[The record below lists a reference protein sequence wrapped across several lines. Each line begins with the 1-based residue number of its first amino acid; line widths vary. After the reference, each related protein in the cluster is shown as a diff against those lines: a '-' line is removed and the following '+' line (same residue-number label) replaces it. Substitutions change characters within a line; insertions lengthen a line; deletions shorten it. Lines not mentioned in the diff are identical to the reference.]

1 MKNFLNIL
9 LISLSFANN
18 LVVNFNYDQSYSSSF
33 ENDIRSNS
41 IYEIVE
47 LNDTLWL
54 RTGAGISFMK
64 LDNQS
69 MKFETIIN
77 SNLPEGGS
85 PAFVINDSS
94 LFVSGSKSIYDGR
107 YRPKGTGLSWSINNG
122 VNWNYINQPLD
133 ENPSSGVYTYET
145 WGNQDS
151 VAFKAITTEIYNISY
166 DLDVYGNYLYAT
178 SFAGG
183 LRRFN
188 YNVENPEWELVP
200 LPMDDQFTLNCNEID
215 LSIFEYD
222 PVNPPE
228 GNDNHKAF
236 SVHIIENIIWV
247 GTGDGINK
255 GIIDVN
261 NNCID
266 WIHYNED
273 DGLSDRWVVGI
284 TDQMINNQK
293 RLWAITWDPSLN
305 SAIPHTLNYTDDEGE
320 SWNTINF
327 FKDIGAIV
335 YDLNFDNENI
345 FASTS
350 LGLYKNYNGNLNLW
364 DKYDIID
371 SNGQIIFSDAIYSS
385 FKNEILI
392 IAGSTDGIFASFD
405 DGLTWQLYRSWNQSN
420 PYYNDDNILSAYPNP
435 FYVDEI
441 NQFNNDGHIRITY
454 LNGNVNDNAKIDI
467 FDFSMNHIIHLNDA
481 TIVNNQGQFIWNG
494 RNKFNN
500 QVTNGVYFCRLN
512 LLGKIHWT
520 KIMVINS

>member
-1 MKNFLNIL
+1 
-9 LISLSFANN
+9 
-18 LVVNFNYDQSYSSSF
+18 
-33 ENDIRSNS
+33 
-41 IYEIVE
+41 
-47 LNDTLWL
+47 
-54 RTGAGISFMK
+54 
-64 LDNQS
+64 
-69 MKFETIIN
+69 
-77 SNLPEGGS
+77 
-85 PAFVINDSS
+85 
-94 LFVSGSKSIYDGR
+94 
-107 YRPKGTGLSWSINNG
+107 
-122 VNWNYINQPLD
+122 
-133 ENPSSGVYTYET
+133 
-145 WGNQDS
+145 
-151 VAFKAITTEIYNISY
+151 
-166 DLDVYGNYLYAT
+166 
-178 SFAGG
+178 
-183 LRRFN
+183 
-188 YNVENPEWELVP
+188 
-200 LPMDDQFTLNCNEID
+200 MDDQFALNCNEID

-350 LGLYKNYNGNLNLW
+350 LGLYKTYNGNLNLW

-371 SNGQIIFSDAIYSS
+371 SNGQIIF
-385 FKNEILI
+385 
-392 IAGSTDGIFASFD
+392 
-405 DGLTWQLYRSWNQSN
+405 LTQYTAPLKMK
-420 PYYNDDNILSAYPNP
+420 L
-435 FYVDEI
+435 
-441 NQFNNDGHIRITY
+441 
-454 LNGNVNDNAKIDI
+454 
-467 FDFSMNHIIHLNDA
+467 
-481 TIVNNQGQFIWNG
+481 
-494 RNKFNN
+494 
-500 QVTNGVYFCRLN
+500 
-512 LLGKIHWT
+512 
-520 KIMVINS
+520 